1 MSEGIRS
8 GVNWIR
14 LKDKCSVCDNVET
27 RSVFARPGTPTS
39 NAWLRVRMAISTWST
54 TASWPTMTL
63 ANSALIPPVEDFS
76 SATACRA
83 WSEGPSAAGELSS
96 SANVVLIK
104 IIFPVKT
111 GRGPRFPNI
120 QCNRDREGD
129 QKLGGVA
136 AGKAI
141 NLAAQPGGDFGYSK
155 QPTDSRV
162 VRGDDSAEVTVGQT
176 RMCFVRGH
184 SQTSP

>member
-1 MSEGIRS
+1 
-8 GVNWIR
+8 
-14 LKDKCSVCDNVET
+14 
-27 RSVFARPGTPTS
+27 
-39 NAWLRVRMAISTWST
+39 MAISTWST

-76 SATACRA
+76 WATACRS

-104 IIFPVKT
+104 IIFPVAT

-129 QKLGGVA
+129 EKLGGLA
-136 AGKAI
+136 AGMVI
-141 NLAAQPGGDFGYSK
+141 NPAAQPGGDSDEIK
-155 QPTDSRV
+155 QPTDWRV
-162 VRGDDSAEVTVGQT
+162 LRADDSDEVAAGHP
-176 RMCFVRGH
+176 RKRFV
-184 SQTSP
+184 S